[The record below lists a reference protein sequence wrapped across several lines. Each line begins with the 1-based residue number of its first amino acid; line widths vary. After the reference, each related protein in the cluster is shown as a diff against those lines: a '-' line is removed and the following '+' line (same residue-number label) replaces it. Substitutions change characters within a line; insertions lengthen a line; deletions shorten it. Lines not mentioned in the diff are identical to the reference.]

1 VVTSSGGVPILGVM
15 TRELP
20 DEVLDLL
27 DYQAGALSRAQAKRA
42 GMTGRQIDTAA
53 RSGRWQRLHA
63 GVYAAFTGEPGR
75 VTLLWGA
82 VLRAGPKAVLSHH
95 SAAELQGLAAMPA
108 PAIHVMVPTGRQIAP
123 ISGVVLHYSS
133 LVTRERHPALRP
145 PQTRVEET
153 VLDLAGGAASL
164 DEALGWIFRAC
175 GSRRTTAERIASALA
190 RRARMRWRTEL
201 AAALGLGAD
210 GVHSLLEFRYVNRV
224 ERPHELPVATRQV
237 RVTRAG
243 QHQYQDVTYQA
254 YGVVVE
260 LDGRAAHPVELRW
273 RDIRRDNANTVDDQR
288 TLRYGWADVTEEP
301 CRVAAEVGSVLF
313 RRGWDGRLRRCGP
326 ACLLPP

>member
-1 VVTSSGGVPILGVM
+1 VAHGVSG
-15 TRELP
+15 
-20 DEVLDLL
+20 
-27 DYQAGALSRAQAKRA
+27 
-42 GMTGRQIDTAA
+42 
-53 RSGRWQRLHA
+53 
-63 GVYAAFTGEPGR
+63 
-75 VTLLWGA
+75 
-82 VLRAGPKAVLSHH
+82 
-95 SAAELQGLAAMPA
+95 SA
-108 PAIHVMVPTGRQIAP
+108 
-123 ISGVVLHYSS
+123 
-133 LVTRERHPALRP
+133 
-145 PQTRVEET
+145 
-153 VLDLAGGAASL
+153 
-164 DEALGWIFRAC
+164 
-175 GSRRTTAERIASALA
+175 
-190 RRARMRWRTEL
+190 
-201 AAALGLGAD
+201 GLGAQ

-224 ERPHELPVATRQV
+224 ERPHGLPTATRQV